1 MGRFKLEFYG
11 NYVVV
16 TAVSVLPLNSQ
27 VLPGHNQET
36 YQRLQAAVQAIP
48 PHQIWLA
55 TCDDLPLQRQ
65 LAATLA
71 ESLHHRR
78 RMTVLQ
84 QLFDIEQPN
93 LVQQIQGWLP
103 TSLTDLPPMLQVLGI
118 EQLTH
123 CGSDVQ
129 YQFLRSLHQLWP
141 VWQQLDV
148 SLLLWLPR
156 PWLKQIRREVPHLG
170 RNVFEFIGE
179 PTPIS
184 TIAHQ
189 PNFQAAFSAVRDWQF
204 WASPAAAEELADAPA
219 PTKAPPETSA
229 APASQSPARTSS
241 EDAATDPPLPTVSA
255 SLWHQLQDD
264 LTDFESSPQPP
275 RPPLGAD
282 ATSTPDTDAT
292 AVNQPAEAAERSPQ
306 AIAKAPPRTETAAA
320 GSQSV
325 PSAFVLPPD
334 DRSADWAIA
343 IELRDQVQAGD
354 HSAAT
359 LETAIHAYE
368 SLQPEQPATPQRTE
382 TLNDLGSLY
391 WLWAQQATTGEAYF
405 QRLTHSCKL
414 YEAALVPISPH
425 TAPGV
430 LNRLHS
436 NLGSVYSL
444 LAAHHQPAQYLGKAV
459 RAFHRA
465 LQYAPVETMPEEYVT
480 LQTHLGTAY
489 WSLAQQTQESTH
501 LHRAI
506 AAYQEAL
513 QHSQPQPA
521 PQLYAQ
527 LQNNLGIALW
537 SLARYERP
545 LFLLEQA
552 IGAYRTALAH
562 RTVEAD
568 PAGYAA
574 TQNNLGTAYWDLG
587 GHCEAQSTAQQQAW
601 RQAILAYE
609 AAIAATEP
617 LAESPLSFDLWAA
630 HHSVGVVYDQLAI
643 ALAPHPTAQAPLLTQ
658 ATHHYVAALT
668 GWQALASASAA
679 TALQALV
686 RNLQLQA
693 RFLGIEQQQRSLSQI
708 PADWLPEIWRKL

>member
-1 MGRFKLEFYG
+1 M
-11 NYVVV
+11 V

-65 LAATLA
+65 LAATLE
-71 ESLHHRR
+71 ESLRHRG
-78 RMTVLQ
+78 MTAATQ
-84 QLFDIEQPN
+84 RLFEIERPN
-93 LVQQIQGWLP
+93 LVQQVQGWLSP
-103 TSLTDLPPMLQVLGI
+103 SAAEPLPLLQILGI

-123 CGSDVQ
+123 CGSDMQ
-129 YQFLRSLHQLWP
+129 YQFLRSLHQLGP
-141 VWQQLDV
+141 VWPQLNV

-156 PWLKQIRREVPHLG
+156 PWLKQIRREVPNLG
-170 RNVFEFIGE
+170 RAVFEFIGE
-179 PTPIS
+179 PTPIT
-184 TIAHQ
+184 TISHRQ
-189 PNFQAAFSAVRDWQF
+189 NFQVAFSAVRDWQF
-204 WASPAAAEELADAPA
+204 WEESAVEESTPAAADAPTAVTEVPSDLADETTAA
-219 PTKAPPETSA
+219 DPETA
-229 APASQSPARTSS
+229 
-241 EDAATDPPLPTVSA
+241 DAALPNISE
-255 SLWHQLQDD
+255 SLWYQLQDD
-264 LTDFESSPQPP
+264 LSDFESSTSSPSSTAWKDLASASVPP
-275 RPPLGAD
+275 AD
-282 ATSTPDTDAT
+282 QETPSLDET
-292 AVNQPAEAAERSPQ
+292 EGAERSRQSEAQTPKQ
-306 AIAKAPPRTETAAA
+306 SRAAA
-320 GSQSV
+320 LR
-325 PSAFVLPPD
+325 VLPNPPSTLD
-334 DRSADWAIA
+334 EPRANTSTSPEWAIA
-343 IELRDQVQAGD
+343 LELRDRVQAGD
-354 HSAAT
+354 HSTTT
-359 LETAIHAYE
+359 LETAIQAYE
-368 SLQPEQPATPQRTE
+368 SLQPEQPQTPQRTE
-382 TLNDLGSLY
+382 ALNDLGSLY
-391 WLWAQQATTGEAYF
+391 WLWAQQTTAGDVYF
-405 QRLTHSCKL
+405 QRLSHSCEL
-414 YEAALVPISPH
+414 YEAALSPISPQ
-425 TAPGV
+425 TAPDV

-444 LAAHHQPAQYLGKAV
+444 LAVHQQPAEYMGKAV

-465 LQYAPVETMPEEYVT
+465 LQYAPVETSPEEYVT

-521 PQLYAQ
+521 PQMYAQ

-545 LFLLEQA
+545 IFLLEQA
-552 IGAYRTALAH
+552 IGAYRTALAY
-562 RTVEAD
+562 RTVAAD
-568 PAGYAA
+568 PVGYAA

-587 GHCEAQSTAQQQAW
+587 GHCEEQSTAQQQAW

-617 LAESPLSFDLWAA
+617 ASQVPLSFDLWAA

-643 ALAPHPTAQAPLLTQ
+643 ALAPDTTKQDPLLTQ

-668 GWQALASASAA
+668 GWQALESASAD

-693 RFLGIEQQQRSLSQI
+693 RFLGIERQQRSLSQI
-708 PADWLPEIWRKL
+708 PADWLPAIWRKL